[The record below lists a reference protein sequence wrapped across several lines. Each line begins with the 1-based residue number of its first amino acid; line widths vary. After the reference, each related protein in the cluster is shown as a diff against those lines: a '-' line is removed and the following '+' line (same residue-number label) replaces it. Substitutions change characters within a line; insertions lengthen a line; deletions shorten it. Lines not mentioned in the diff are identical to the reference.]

1 MFLQGMYQ
9 FWASVDS
16 YGVGGKGG
24 VDVAMDDK
32 NKPNDVNDLV

>member
-24 VDVAMDDK
+24 VERVGWMWQWMTK
-32 NKPNDVNDLV
+32 INQMM